1 MIPHNAMAVMKKDLA
16 EFRRQKLVIGSIIAM
31 PLILGILIPISL
43 FAPIAMEAPDGPTWD
58 VENLFSTGTLG
69 PGWAM
74 PSTSSVLE
82 GIETADVT
90 LSNTRIDDATIER
103 AVLTDCIVHDTEL
116 RNATLH
122 SCALDNVDL
131 YNCVVTNS
139 KGAALDGN
147 TIMSIDSELTFEKTR
162 ESDLEQLL
170 PTFLN
175 MTLILFIILPVTLPT
190 IIASYSIVGEKNNK
204 SLEPIL
210 ASPTT
215 DGELLLG
222 KVLSAFVPSMAS
234 TLGAVVVG
242 GALVNVFL
250 AQLGEPLL
258 PNLTWILGI
267 LLLAPLACLMSILAC
282 VIVSSR
288 VTDVRA
294 AQQVGGFI
302 VMPVIVL
309 MFGVLAGVILLT
321 PLAMLAI
328 CAAFAAANGG
338 LYYFA
343 KAIFNREDILIRW
356 A

>member
-1 MIPHNAMAVMKKDLA
+1 MIPDNAKAVMKKDLS

-31 PLILGILIPISL
+31 PLLLGILIPLSM
-43 FAPIAMEAPDGPTWD
+43 FAPIAMEAPEGPTWD
-58 VENLFSTGTLG
+58 VENLFTQGRLDPAWDMPETVSTLE
-69 PGWAM
+69 
-74 PSTSSVLE
+74 SV
-82 GIETADVT
+82 ETADMA
-90 LSNTRIDDATIER
+90 LQNTRVVNATIER
-103 AVLTDCIVHDTEL
+103 AVLAECDVRDSTL
-116 RNATLH
+116 KNATID
-122 SCALDNVDL
+122 SCLLENVDL

-139 KGAALDGN
+139 KGAGLNGE
-147 TIMSIDSELTFEKTR
+147 TIMSVDSELVFEHER
-162 ESDLEQLL
+162 ESELEKLI

-242 GALVNVFL
+242 GAIINVFL
-250 AQLGEPLL
+250 SQLGEPLL
-258 PNLTWILGI
+258 PNLTWALGV
-267 LLLAPLACLMSILAC
+267 LLLAPLACVMSILAC

-328 CAAFAAANGG
+328 SGAFAAADGG

-343 KAIFNREDILIRW
+343 KAIFNREDILVRW